1 MSKIP
6 NIHRVIVPPVPV
18 SLPVYSRLHNPIRYF
33 PIIFTFPV
41 FIDSQTKVTKETF
54 GRTNK
59 NSKEESRYYW
69 LSDQNDGDCQAV
81 AQCQVI
87 SGFPDDQRKNIK

>member
-18 SLPVYSRLHNPIRYF
+18 SLPVYSRLHNPIRDIPLIY
-33 PIIFTFPV
+33 TFPV

-54 GRTNK
+54 GRTK
-59 NSKEESRYYW
+59 KIVKK
-69 LSDQNDGDCQAV
+69 QANIL
-81 AQCQVI
+81 VI
-87 SGFPDDQRKNIK
+87 